1 MPQIDGFTLAEWI
14 KHDGEVGSTVVMML
28 TSGGQ
33 PEDSRRCEEL
43 GIAAYL
49 LKPIK
54 QSELLEAIE
63 LALGIAGP
71 KAEAAEPAAGRGSR
85 VGSLRILLAEDSL
98 VNQKLAVALLEGCG
112 HTVTVANN
120 GREAAAVFDAQA
132 FDLVLMDVQMP
143 EMDGL
148 EATSRIRDRENQAG
162 SRVPIIA
169 MTAHALKGDR
179 ERCLDAGMDGYIA
192 KPIHA
197 EELFET
203 IERVFSDRKSAK
215 PAEDASPGQGINW
228 AEALKTTRG
237 NRATLNAMAEAAL
250 EEIPRLMAAIR
261 QAVAQGDRI
270 QLRLSAH
277 TLKGSIR
284 YFGASQA
291 FQYAA
296 RLEELGQE
304 GSLEMVAPILAALE
318 AETAAFIA
326 AVREYV
332 QEPKN
337 NCDIWP

>member
-1 MPQIDGFTLAEWI
+1 MKRF
-14 KHDGEVGSTVVMML
+14 
-28 TSGGQ
+28 
-33 PEDSRRCEEL
+33 
-43 GIAAYL
+43 
-49 LKPIK
+49 
-54 QSELLEAIE
+54 
-63 LALGIAGP
+63 
-71 KAEAAEPAAGRGSR
+71 
-85 VGSLRILLAEDSL
+85 
-98 VNQKLAVALLEGCG
+98 
-112 HTVTVANN
+112 
-120 GREAAAVFDAQA
+120 
-132 FDLVLMDVQMP
+132 
-143 EMDGL
+143 
-148 EATSRIRDRENQAG
+148 
-162 SRVPIIA
+162 
-169 MTAHALKGDR
+169 
-179 ERCLDAGMDGYIA
+179 
-192 KPIHA
+192 
-197 EELFET
+197 
-203 IERVFSDRKSAK
+203 ERVFSDRK
-215 PAEDASPGQGINW
+215 PARPPEDASPGQGINW

-237 NRATLNAMAEAAL
+237 NRAALNAMAEAAL
-250 EEIPRLMAAIR
+250 EETPRLMAAIR